1 MITKE
6 QVEHI
11 GWLARV
17 NIDEEDAFEFASE
30 LSTVLD
36 YFGQLDEVDTSDVKP
51 TYHVADVMNV
61 FREDEPTGSLE
72 QDAILANAEEI
83 QEGYIKTPKII

>member
-17 NIDEEDAFEFASE
+17 SIDEDDAFEFASE

-36 YFGQLDEVDTSDVKP
+36 YFGQLDEVNTSDVEP
-51 TYHVADVMNV
+51 TYHVADVINV
-61 FREDEPTGSLE
+61 FREDKPIGSLE
-72 QDAILANAEEI
+72 QNDVLANAEEV

>member
-36 YFGQLDEVDTSDVKP
+36 YFGQLDGVDTSDVKP

-72 QDAILANAEEI
+72 QDSILANAEEI
-83 QEGYIKTPKII
+83 QDGYIRTPKII

>member
-17 NIDEEDAFEFASE
+17 NINEEDAHEFASE
-30 LSTVLD
+30 LNTVLD
-36 YFGQLDEVDTSDVKP
+36 SFGQLDEVDTSEVQP

-61 FREDEPTGSLE
+61 FREDKPTDSLE
-72 QDAILANAEEI
+72 QDAILANAEDI

>member
-17 NIDEEDAFEFASE
+17 NIDEEDASEFASE
-30 LSTVLD
+30 LNTVLD

-51 TYHVADVMNV
+51 TYHVADIMNV
-61 FREDEPTGSLE
+61 FREDKPTGSLE
-72 QDAILANAEEI
+72 QDDILANAEEI